1 MSCRARLSARI
12 AGTKSTSS
20 TRIVAGGDYCDWIH
34 WGDSRFDPEAV
45 DANIAVKDMSSL
57 AALLQ
62 IRLLEY
68 LKPIRHQ
75 CIGAV
80 MGNHEHQYMTAN
92 SQVFVHDEMCRALG
106 VPNMR
111 YTGWCDIY
119 FVHIDGLE
127 GVEILNGNESP
138 PAFFT
143 AKIRVLVSHG
153 FGAAATAGGK
163 INALKRLMDA
173 AHDCDLI
180 FMGHLHEQ
188 FSRVGVRLQPDATC
202 REIRERACMGVLTG
216 TYLRG
221 YSSGFVGYGERRGYG
236 PTTLGASR
244 AVYDPMER
252 RLVAELAADNVGHGM
267 S

>member
-1 MSCRARLSARI
+1 LSARI

-173 AHDCDLI
+173 AHNITDPAD
-180 FMGHLHEQ
+180 
-188 FSRVGVRLQPDATC
+188 SPASADA
-202 REIRERACMGVLTG
+202 
-216 TYLRG
+216 LR
-221 YSSGFVGYGERRGYG
+221 
-236 PTTLGASR
+236 
-244 AVYDPMER
+244 DD
-252 RLVAELAADNVGHGM
+252 LVANTIPSIESALNSLGTKINNILAKLEAAEVVA
-267 S
+267 SS